1 MKVSYLMEISPDDQR
16 PAYSGYF
23 NAMVAPA
30 SLLPIVG
37 GVIADA
43 VSLHGVFMVAV
54 VAGAFQYR
62 AVRRLRRPTGDGG

>member
-1 MKVSYLMEISPDDQR
+1 MLGYLMEISPDDRR

-43 VSLHGVFMVAV
+43 VSLNGVFMVAV

-62 AVRRLRRPTGDGG
+62 AVRRLRPPNQDTG